1 MNLFN
6 EIFVFSTHP
15 NDQSRAGNG
24 AVPRGTPQ
32 VPIIKTPPVFP
43 LAHPPSLGPRL
54 QELAQPGQYVDAPH
68 YGRGFK
74 QRGYGRFRG
83 GGYGGRNK
91 YKSFPRG
98 HRGGGNINPGAP
110 GIADTSSR
118 GNGGNSRGG
127 NGGGPAFQ
135 VARCWKCSYPNPSQN
150 TVCSQ
155 CWSRMC

>member
-1 MNLFN
+1 MGEVNG
-6 EIFVFSTHP
+6 S

-32 VPIIKTPPVFP
+32 VPIIKTPQVFP
-43 LAHPPSLGPRL
+43 LAPPPTLGQGAPGV
-54 QELAQPGQYVDAPH
+54 AQQRQYVDTPH

-98 HRGGGNINPGAP
+98 PRGGGNINSGAP
-110 GIADTSSR
+110 GIANTSSR
-118 GNGGNSRGG
+118 GNGGHSQGG
-127 NGGGPAFQ
+127 NGGGPAFYA
-135 VARCWKCSYPNPSQN
+135 VYCWSCNQANPSQN

-155 CWSRMC
+155 CWSSLY